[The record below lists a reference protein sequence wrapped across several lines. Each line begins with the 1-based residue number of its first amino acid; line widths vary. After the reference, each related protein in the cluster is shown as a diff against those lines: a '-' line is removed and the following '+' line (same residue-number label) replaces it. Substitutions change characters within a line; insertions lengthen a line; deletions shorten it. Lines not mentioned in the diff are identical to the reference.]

1 MVQFR
6 HGGIYFYSLRMLVC
20 GTLFINFNP
29 KCMNEKERK
38 KQVYLRR
45 GLQEE
50 LVKQFNCSHS
60 TVSMALSFKL
70 NSQMARKIRSYAINN
85 LRGYFI

>member
-6 HGGIYFYSLRMLVC
+6 HGGIHFYSLRMLVC

-29 KCMNEKERK
+29 KCMNGKERK

-45 GLQEE
+45 GLQDE
-50 LVKQFNCSHS
+50 LVKQFKCCPS

-70 NSQMARKIRSYAINN
+70 NSQKARQIRAYAINN
-85 LRGYFI
+85 LRGYFV